1 MQSWKILQPICIQRF
16 SRELASRIGTTMKVL
31 WDTHVLLW
39 MFSADARLSKIA
51 RAAIA
56 NEISQNQVSI
66 ISLWEISIK
75 LTLGKLDLDGLTVL
89 DFAKRMR
96 DEGIE
101 LLMVEPSD
109 CLEVQS
115 LPLIHRD
122 PFDRMLAAQASSR
135 KLALI
140 SADSIFDQYG
150 LTRVW

>member
-1 MQSWKILQPICIQRF
+1 M
-16 SRELASRIGTTMKVL
+16 MVNVL

-56 NEISQNQVSI
+56 NETSKNQASI

-89 DFAKRMR
+89 DLAKRMR
-96 DEGIE
+96 DEGIG

-109 CLEVQS
+109 CLALQS
-115 LPLIHRD
+115 LPLIHHD
-122 PFDRMLAAQASSR
+122 PFDRMLAAQTLSR
-135 KLALI
+135 KLTLI

-150 LTRVW
+150 LARIW

>member
-1 MQSWKILQPICIQRF
+1 MIK
-16 SRELASRIGTTMKVL
+16 AL

-39 MFSADARLSKIA
+39 MFSADARMSNVA
-51 RAAIA
+51 RAAI
-56 NEISQNQVSI
+56 ESETTQNQVSI

-89 DFAKRMR
+89 DLAKRMR
-96 DEGIE
+96 DEGIG

-109 CLEVQS
+109 CLAVQC

-135 KLALI
+135 QLALV
-140 SADSIFDQYG
+140 SADAVFDHYG
-150 LTRVW
+150 FTRIW

>member
-1 MQSWKILQPICIQRF
+1 
-16 SRELASRIGTTMKVL
+16 MKVL

-39 MFSADARLSKIA
+39 MFCADARLSKIA

-56 NEISQNQVSI
+56 NENSQNLVSV

-89 DFAKRMR
+89 DLATRMR
-96 DEGIE
+96 EEGIG

-109 CLEVQS
+109 CLALQA

-122 PFDRMLAAQASSR
+122 PFDRMLAAQAVSR
-135 KLALI
+135 NLTLI

-150 LTRVW
+150 FTRIW